1 MRCFS
6 KLIFTIIL
14 ALTSVLANPKSVSA
28 ASEFSAS
35 YENHY
40 TISDSGLTLVKHD
53 IVLTN
58 NISNVYADEYTLS
71 IGLTDISKLE
81 IRDKQ
86 GLITHRVAK
95 TDNQATIS
103 FNFPDKVV
111 GKNNSN
117 HFTIT
122 YQTKDIA
129 VRQGTI
135 WEINIPKLDS
145 EELVT
150 KQQTTLRIPVAFG
163 TPSYTTPH
171 YKYLTQEDQYLQLF
185 FDLSTS
191 SQNISAIFGT
201 TQYIDFEIKY
211 FLDNPKPETQTFAVA
226 IPPDTNYQNMY
237 YHSIDPSPENV
248 TVDVDGNWIAQF
260 VMPPN
265 QQQTIF
271 TKGIA
276 RINFLPALSP
286 LSPEDY
292 QRYLGDSQHWQ
303 VTDTSITALAAK
315 LGTPKSIYQYLVEHL
330 SYDYSKVYLSSS
342 RLGALATLSDPTK
355 AICTEFTDLFVA
367 LARAS
372 GVPAR
377 EHNGYAFTQ
386 NSLLRPLS
394 LTQDIL
400 HAWPDFYDTSTDRWY
415 QVDPT
420 WGKTTG
426 GVDYFTK
433 LDLNHFTF
441 VIHGDSSTKPLPAGS
456 YRPKNSTD
464 KMLLLNPASPSEF
477 PPPSVTLTHTQKPAS
492 VDLIFKNTSG
502 VAFSAPLSISL
513 SGKNQSLP
521 SLHIPPFGQHLVNIP
536 LPGFR
541 FIPSSLKLDVN
552 YGDHTASLAITAGST
567 LTREIVLAAI
577 LAAGLILVCL
587 TFVAWR
593 LYLRRRTPRPPLY
606 W

>member
-1 MRCFS
+1 VRRFS

-81 IRDKQ
+81 IRDRQ

-111 GKNNSN
+111 GKNKSN

-129 VRQGTI
+129 AKQGTI

-150 KQQTTLRIPVAFG
+150 KQQTTLRIPVTFG

-276 RINFLPALSP
+276 RINFLPATASFMIAPKLT
-286 LSPEDY
+286 LLLY
-292 QRYLGDSQHWQ
+292 KFLAVWYRFC
-303 VTDTSITALAAK
+303 VSIK
-315 LGTPKSIYQYLVEHL
+315 I
-330 SYDYSKVYLSSS
+330 
-342 RLGALATLSDPTK
+342 ATL
-355 AICTEFTDLFVA
+355 C
-367 LARAS
+367 
-372 GVPAR
+372 
-377 EHNGYAFTQ
+377 
-386 NSLLRPLS
+386 SLCFMIIF
-394 LTQDIL
+394 DI
-400 HAWPDFYDTSTDRWY
+400 F
-415 QVDPT
+415 
-420 WGKTTG
+420 
-426 GVDYFTK
+426 
-433 LDLNHFTF
+433 
-441 VIHGDSSTKPLPAGS
+441 
-456 YRPKNSTD
+456 
-464 KMLLLNPASPSEF
+464 
-477 PPPSVTLTHTQKPAS
+477 
-492 VDLIFKNTSG
+492 
-502 VAFSAPLSISL
+502 
-513 SGKNQSLP
+513 
-521 SLHIPPFGQHLVNIP
+521 
-536 LPGFR
+536 
-541 FIPSSLKLDVN
+541 
-552 YGDHTASLAITAGST
+552 
-567 LTREIVLAAI
+567 
-577 LAAGLILVCL
+577 
-587 TFVAWR
+587 
-593 LYLRRRTPRPPLY
+593 
-606 W
+606 